1 MTTLA
6 RILVVDDQES
16 VCTSASKILL
26 RKGYR
31 VDCSLDAEEAL
42 ERIKGV
48 PYHII
53 ILDIMMPKINGIDLL
68 RTIRQRHRECNVI
81 MITGYASIKTAVE
94 STQLGSLAYI
104 AKPFTPQE
112 LLEAVEQVLRE
123 NPRPDSFCEKGR
135 MECRLFPKKG
145 PCKDECVIKTKG
157 GKRDDLSADEL
168 AAARVNIDV
177 DMPFDFD
184 EVEEATSDI
193 SALTMSRSD
202 IPILGW
208 RKYYERSDR
217 ILVVDDEVVICN
229 SIRKILAQKEY
240 DVDSATSAD
249 EAAGLLSQQR
259 YGLVLLDLRLPNASG
274 MELLRRIRS
283 EWPDV
288 KVVVVTGYASLESAV
303 EATRL
308 GATNYIAK
316 PFTPDELRTAVDA
329 AMGRQAA

>member
-1 MTTLA
+1 MTAPTK
-6 RILVVDDQES
+6 ILVVDDQES
-16 VCTSASKILL
+16 ICTSASKILL

-42 ERIKGV
+42 ERIKIV

-53 ILDIMMPKINGIDLL
+53 ILDIMMPKINGMDLL
-68 RTIRQRHRECNVI
+68 KTIRQRYRECNVI

-112 LLEAVEQVLRE
+112 LLEAVENVLRE
-123 NPRPDSFCEKGR
+123 KPRPDSFCAMGR
-135 MECRLFPKKG
+135 MECKLFGKRG
-145 PCKDECVIKTKG
+145 PCKDVCIIREKG
-157 GKRDDLSADEL
+157 GERNRWSSAEL
-168 AAARVNIDV
+168 AETKVDIDV

-208 RKYYERSDR
+208 RKYYEKSNRV
-217 ILVVDDEVVICN
+217 LVVDDEVVICN
-229 SIRKILAQKEY
+229 SIRKILSQKDY
-240 DVDSATSAD
+240 DVDYATNAD
-249 EAAGLLSQQR
+249 DAVGLLSKQR
-259 YGLVLLDLRLPNASG
+259 YGLVLLDLRLPNVSG
-274 MELLRRIRS
+274 MELLKRIRS

-288 KVVVVTGYASLESAV
+288 KAVVVTGYASLESAV

-316 PFTPDELRTAVDA
+316 PFTPDELRKTVDV
-329 AMGRQAA
+329 AMGREAA